1 VSSLQPGDVISGRY
15 RLKRVMGAG
24 AMGVV
29 WSARNESTER
39 DFAIKL
45 MLPEAAK
52 DPQRLQRFFKEA
64 KLAGRLRHRCIVEVY
79 DLGRIEDG
87 PHKGAPY
94 LVMELLDGEPL
105 DALLRRTGRLPAGT
119 ALRILG
125 EVARGLSVAHKQGVV
140 HRDLKPANV
149 FLHRGLDGFVVPK
162 ILDFGISKLMAPA
175 EGFDAQE
182 TTIGTILGSPA
193 YMSPEQ
199 TAAEDLDPRADVWSL
214 GVVLYKALSGE
225 LPFVAANFTT
235 LMLAINT
242 QEPRPLEERVPG
254 LPRALYSLVHQC
266 LSRRRNDRYASA
278 GALADAIDKVL
289 DTHDLPVLEL
299 SQVVGVGDAIAPL
312 PSEHMKT
319 REIGGSTL
327 PFGVTSKSRQL
338 ADRSTTVQEATREV
352 REEPVEPRD
361 DEPQIVEAVAPQTS
375 TVKRRSPAAI
385 AVVAIVGV
393 LGLGVFALRDR
404 SGAQTAPAA
413 AASSPKPRE
422 LASPVAPVASIAAS
436 TAPSASITQTPI
448 EAAPIP
454 AAKSGKKSAPA
465 KTSQKPHAEPGP
477 HEGLVHPGF

>member
-1 VSSLQPGDVISGRY
+1 MGAVSSFQPGDVISGRY

-105 DALLRRTGRLPAGT
+105 DALLRRTGKLPAGT

-125 EVARGLSVAHKQGVV
+125 EVAKGLAVAHKQGVV

-149 FLHRGLDGFVVPK
+149 FLHRGLDGFVTPK
-162 ILDFGISKLMAPA
+162 ILDFGISKLMTPT

-225 LPFVAANFTT
+225 LPFNAANFTT

-242 QEPRPLEERVPG
+242 QEPRQLEERLPG
-254 LPRALYSLVHQC
+254 LPRALYSLVHKC
-266 LSRRRNDRYASA
+266 LSRRRTDRYASA

-289 DTHDLPVLEL
+289 DAHDLPVLEL
-299 SQVVGVGDAIAPL
+299 SQVVGAVDAAAL

-319 REIGGSTL
+319 KEIGGSTL
-327 PFGVTSKSRQL
+327 PFGVTSPTRQL

-352 REEPVEPRD
+352 REEPVREVS
-361 DEPQIVEAVAPQTS
+361 DEPQIVEAAAPQTS
-375 TVKRRSPAAI
+375 TVRRRSPALF
-385 AVVAIVGV
+385 AVMALAGLIGV
-393 LGLGVFALRDR
+393 GVFALRGR
-404 SGAQTAPAA
+404 TATEAAPAA
-413 AASSPKPRE
+413 AVPSPRE
-422 LASPVAPVASIAAS
+422 TVVMV
-436 TAPSASITQTPI
+436 APSASIAPSASASTAPPVVETTPI
-448 EAAPIP
+448 VAPKAI
-454 AAKSGKKSAPA
+454 KKSIKP
-465 KTSQKPHAEPGP
+465 SSKPHAEPGP